1 MTAQPP
7 VTALSRAIADPT
19 PVDGLAARSP
29 MAGLDRR
36 SLGFVDVLAQS
47 VGAVAPSAAAATCP
61 VLVAARAGSGTLLAF
76 LLAGVLMAL
85 VAYAVNQFTRRMA
98 ATGSLY
104 TFAAR
109 GLGVRAGFATSAA
122 MIVGYGFVAMFALLG
137 AAYYGLTLLAHA
149 VPGVTGSRGLVLLL
163 LAGFGAVCLLV
174 LWRGIRLS
182 TRVTLVIELLS
193 IVGILVLIVVLF
205 VRVPGSSFA
214 AVALPRSVGIPELA
228 AGTTVAVTAFV
239 GFESAATLGVESR
252 RPFATIPRT
261 IRWTVIAA
269 GLLYLLSA
277 YTQLAGF
284 EALGGDLVASDSPVN
299 DLAARAGVEWIG
311 LLLDAALACSFLAC
325 ALASTT
331 ALARVLF
338 SLGRE
343 GIAPRA
349 LGRTHRRFRTPHVA
363 LAVGVAV
370 EVAVPAVLV
379 LAGMGAWQAMGVVVV
394 CAAAGYMTAYAL
406 VCVATPFFLRR
417 IGELTVGPA
426 VAAAVAAAGL
436 VAALALDLWL
446 EVTGDRALAVLLLA
460 GVAAVAFAL
469 WAVCRR
475 RRPDALR
482 RIGLYDEP
490 TMGDVLG
497 GAP

>member
-1 MTAQPP
+1 MTALNR
-7 VTALSRAIADPT
+7 TALSRAIADPR
-19 PVDGLAARSP
+19 PVDGLPSRSP

-36 SLGFVDVLAQS
+36 SVGFVDVLAQS

-61 VLVAARAGSGTLLAF
+61 ALVAARAGSATLVAF

-109 GLGVRAGFATSAA
+109 GLGVPAGFATSAA
-122 MIVGYGFVAMFALLG
+122 MLLGYGFVAMFALLG
-137 AAYYGLTLLAHA
+137 AAYYTLMLLGRTELRIA
-149 VPGVTGSRGLVLLL
+149 GSGPLVFVLLL
-163 LAGFGAVCLLV
+163 VFGSVCLLV

-182 TRVTLVIELLS
+182 ARVTLVIELLS
-193 IVGILVLIVVLF
+193 IAAILVLIGVLLAT
-205 VRVPGSSFA
+205 VPPASFA
-214 AVALPRSVGIPELA
+214 AVAVPRGVSGTQLA
-228 AGTTVAVTAFV
+228 AGTTVAITAYV
-239 GFESAATLGVESR
+239 GFESAATLGVEAR
-252 RPFATIPRT
+252 RPFATVPRT

-269 GLLYLLSA
+269 GGLYLLSA

-284 EALGGDLVASDSPVN
+284 DAFGGDLANSSSPVN
-299 DLAARAGVEWIG
+299 DLATRAGVAWIG
-311 LLLDAALACSFLAC
+311 LLLDAALACSFVAC

-349 LGRTHRRFRTPHVA
+349 FGRTHRRFRTPHIA
-363 LAVGVAV
+363 LAWGVAA
-370 EVAVPAVLV
+370 EVVVPATLV
-379 LAGMGAWQAMGVVVV
+379 LCGLDTWQAMGIIVV

-417 IGELTVGPA
+417 IGEFTRAPA
-426 VAAAVAAAGL
+426 IAAAVAATGL
-436 VAALALDLWL
+436 AAALGVDLWL
-446 EVTGDRALAVLLLA
+446 EASGPRSLAVLILA
-460 GVAAVAFAL
+460 AAVVVAVAAYL
-469 WAVCRR
+469 VCRR
-475 RRPDALR
+475 RRPHALS

-490 TMGDVLG
+490 TPEDVLG

>member
-1 MTAQPP
+1 M
-7 VTALSRAIADPT
+7 TALSRAIADPR
-19 PVDGLAARSP
+19 PVDGLPARSP

-61 VLVAARAGSGTLLAF
+61 VLVAARAGSGTLTAF
-76 LLAGVLMAL
+76 LLAAVLMAL

-109 GLGVRAGFATSAA
+109 GLGVRAGFATGAA
-122 MIVGYGFVAMFALLG
+122 MLVGYGFVAMFALLG
-137 AAYYGLTLLAHA
+137 AAYYSLMLLAHA
-149 VPGVTGSRGLVLLL
+149 SPGVSGSRPLVLVLLV
-163 LAGFGAVCLLV
+163 AFGALCLLV

-182 TRVTLVIELLS
+182 TRVTLVIELLA
-193 IVGILVLIVVLF
+193 IAGILVLIAVLL
-205 VRVPGSSFA
+205 VRVPGSSFWSV
-214 AVALPRSVGIPELA
+214 AVPHDVGLPQLA

-269 GLLYLLSA
+269 GVLYLLSA

-284 EALGGDLVASDSPVN
+284 DAFGGELAASDSPVN
-299 DLAARAGVEWIG
+299 DLAGRAGVEWIG

-331 ALARVLF
+331 AFARVLF

-343 GIAPRA
+343 GIAPAA

-363 LAVGVAV
+363 LTVGLAL

-379 LAGMGAWQAMGVVVV
+379 LAGLGAWEAMGVVVV

-417 IGELTVGPA
+417 IGELTVAPA
-426 VAAAVAAAGL
+426 VAAGIAALGL
-436 VAALALDLWL
+436 VAALGTDLWL
-446 EVTGDRALAVLLLA
+446 EVTGTRPLAVLLLA
-460 GVAAVAFAL
+460 AVAALAL
-469 WAVCRR
+469 ALYAVCRR
-475 RRPDALR
+475 RRREALG

-490 TMGDVLG
+490 TTGDVLG
-497 GAP
+497 GSA

>member
-7 VTALSRAIADPT
+7 VTALSRAIADPR

-61 VLVAARAGSGTLLAF
+61 VLVAARAGSGTLVAF
-76 LLAGVLMAL
+76 LLAAVLMAL
-85 VAYAVNQFTRRMA
+85 VASAVNQFTRRMA

-109 GLGVRAGFATSAA
+109 GLGERAGFATSAA

-137 AAYYGLTLLAHA
+137 AAYYSLTLASHA
-149 VPGVTGSRGLVLLL
+149 LPGAAGSRGLVLLL
-163 LAGFGAVCLLV
+163 LAGFGALCLLV

-182 TRVTLVIELLS
+182 TRVTLVVELLA
-193 IVGILVLIVVLF
+193 IAGILVLIVVLL
-205 VRVPGSSFA
+205 VRVPGGSFWS
-214 AVALPRSVGIPELA
+214 VALPRDVGIPQLA

-239 GFESAATLGVESR
+239 GFESAATLGAESR

-269 GLLYLLSA
+269 GVLYLLSA

-284 EALGGDLVASDSPVN
+284 DAFGGDLAASASPVN
-299 DLAARAGVEWIG
+299 DLAARAGVEWMG

-363 LAVGVAV
+363 LGVGIAV
-370 EVAVPAVLV
+370 EVGVPAVLV
-379 LAGMGAWQAMGVVVV
+379 AAGMGAWPAMGVVVV

-417 IGELTVGPA
+417 IGELTAGPA
-426 VAAAVAAAGL
+426 IAAGVAAAGL
-436 VAALALDLWL
+436 AATLGLDLWL
-446 EVTGDRALAVLLLA
+446 EISGTRALAVLLLA
-460 GVAAVAFAL
+460 GVAVLTAGLYLLV
-469 WAVCRR
+469 RR
-475 RRPDALR
+475 RRPEALR

-490 TMGDVLG
+490 TTGDVLG

>member
-7 VTALSRAIADPT
+7 VTALSRAIADPR
-19 PVDGLAARSP
+19 PVDGLSARSP

-61 VLVAARAGSGTLLAF
+61 VLVAARAGSGTLVAF
-76 LLAGVLMAL
+76 LLAAVLMTL
-85 VAYAVNQFTRRMA
+85 VASAVNQFARRMA

-109 GLGVRAGFATSAA
+109 GLGERAGFATSAA

-137 AAYYGLTLLAHA
+137 AAYYSLTLAAHV
-149 VPGVTGSRGLVLLL
+149 VPGAAGSRGLVLLL
-163 LAGFGAVCLLV
+163 LAGFGALCLLI

-182 TRVTLVIELLS
+182 TRVTLVVELLA
-193 IVGILVLIVVLF
+193 IAGILLLIAVLL
-205 VRVPGSSFA
+205 VRVPAGSFWN
-214 AVALPRSVGIPELA
+214 VALPTDVGIPQLA

-239 GFESAATLGVESR
+239 GFESAATLGAESR

-269 GLLYLLSA
+269 GVLYLLSA

-284 EALGGDLVASDSPVN
+284 DAFGGDLAASASPVN

-343 GIAPRA
+343 GIAPRR
-349 LGRTHRRFRTPHVA
+349 LGRTHPRFRTPHVA
-363 LAVGVAV
+363 LGVGIAV

-379 LAGMGAWQAMGVVVV
+379 AAGMGAWPAMGVVVV

-417 IGELTVGPA
+417 IGELTAGPA
-426 VAAAVAAAGL
+426 IASGVAAVGLAATLG
-436 VAALALDLWL
+436 LDLWL
-446 EVTGDRALAVLLLA
+446 EVSGTRALAVLLLA
-460 GVAAVAFAL
+460 GVAATTVGL
-469 WAVCRR
+469 YLLVRR
-475 RRPDALR
+475 RRPGALR

-490 TMGDVLG
+490 TTGDVLG

>member
-1 MTAQPP
+1 MTAQPH
-7 VTALSRAIADPT
+7 VTALSRAIADPK
-19 PVDGLAARSP
+19 PVDGLPARSP

-61 VLVAARAGSGTLLAF
+61 VLVAARAGSGTLAAF
-76 LLAGVLMAL
+76 LLAAVLMTL
-85 VAYAVNQFTRRMA
+85 VASAVNQFTRRMA

-122 MIVGYGFVAMFALLG
+122 MMVGYGFVAMFALLG
-137 AAYYGLTLLAHA
+137 AAHYSLTLLAHA
-149 VPGVTGSRGLVLLL
+149 APGMTESRPLVLALL
-163 LAGFGAVCLLV
+163 VASGAVCLV
-174 LWRGIRLS
+174 ILWRGIRLS

-193 IVGILVLIVVLF
+193 IVGILVLIAVLL
-205 VRVPGSSFA
+205 VRVPGSLSWS
-214 AVALPRSVGIPELA
+214 VALPGNIGLPELA

-269 GLLYLLSA
+269 GVLYVLSA
-277 YTQLAGF
+277 YTQLAGYDAF
-284 EALGGDLVASDSPVN
+284 GGDLADAENPVN

-331 ALARVLF
+331 ALARVVF

-349 LGRTHRRFRTPHVA
+349 FGRTHPRHRTPHVA
-363 LAVGVAV
+363 LAVGIAV
-370 EVAVPAVLV
+370 EVAVPVALV
-379 LAGMGAWQAMGVVVV
+379 AAGMSAWDAMGVIVV
-394 CAAAGYMTAYAL
+394 CAAAGYMTAYTL

-417 IGELTVGPA
+417 IGELTAWPA
-426 VAAAVAAAGL
+426 VAAAVAVLGL
-436 VAALALDLWL
+436 VAALGLDLWL
-446 EVTGDRALAVLLLA
+446 EVSGTRTLAVVLLA
-460 GVAAVAFAL
+460 VMALIASAFY
-469 WAVCRR
+469 VFCRR
-475 RRPDALR
+475 RRPEALG

-490 TMGDVLG
+490 TTGDVLG
-497 GAP
+497 GSP

>member
-19 PVDGLAARSP
+19 PVDGLPARSP

-36 SLGFVDVLAQS
+36 SLSFVDVLAQS

-61 VLVAARAGSGTLLAF
+61 VLVAARVGSGTLLAF

-137 AAYYGLTLLAHA
+137 AAYYGQTLLAHVMPA
-149 VPGVTGSRGLVLLL
+149 VAGSRAVVLAL
-163 LAGFGAVCLLV
+163 LAGFGALCLLV

-193 IVGILVLIVVLF
+193 IAGILVLIVVLL
-205 VRVPGSSFA
+205 VRVPAPSFWD
-214 AVALPRSVGIPELA
+214 VALPRGVGIPQLA

-269 GLLYLLSA
+269 GVLYLLSA

-284 EALGGDLVASDSPVN
+284 DALGGDLARSDSPVN

-311 LLLDAALACSFLAC
+311 LLLDAALASSFLAC

-349 LGRTHRRFRTPHVA
+349 LGRTHPRFRTPYVA
-363 LAVGVAV
+363 LAVGVAA
-370 EVAVPAVLV
+370 EVALPAALV
-379 LAGMGAWQAMGVVVV
+379 SAGMGAWQAMGVIVV

-406 VCVATPFFLRR
+406 VCIAAPFFLRR
-417 IGELTVGPA
+417 IGELTIGPA
-426 VAAAVAAAGL
+426 VAAAIAAAGL
-436 VAALALDLWL
+436 LTALGLDLWL
-446 EVTGDRALAVLLLA
+446 EGSGDRAVAVLLLA
-460 GVAAVAFAL
+460 VVAATAWLL
-469 WAVCRR
+469 WGVCRR
-475 RRPDALR
+475 HRPEALR

-490 TMGDVLG
+490 TTGDVLG

>member
-7 VTALSRAIADPT
+7 VTALSRAIADPR
-19 PVDGLAARSP
+19 PVDGLAVRSP
-29 MAGLDRR
+29 MSGLDRR

-76 LLAGVLMAL
+76 LLAAVLMAL
-85 VAYAVNQFTRRMA
+85 VAHAVNQFTRRMA

-109 GLGVRAGFATSAA
+109 GLGVRTGFATSVA

-137 AAYYGLTLLAHA
+137 AAYYTLTLLSHTS
-149 VPGVTGSRGLVLLL
+149 PGLAGSRGLVLLL
-163 LAGFGAVCLLV
+163 LVAFGGLCLLV

-193 IVGILVLIVVLF
+193 IAAILVLIAVLL
-205 VRVPGSSFA
+205 VRVPGTSFWS
-214 AVALPRSVGIPELA
+214 VALPRDVGLPQLA

-239 GFESAATLGVESR
+239 GFESAATLGAESR

-269 GLLYLLSA
+269 GVLYLLSA

-284 EALGGDLVASDSPVN
+284 DALGGELASSASPVN

-311 LLLDAALACSFLAC
+311 LLLDGALACSFLAC

-349 LGRTHRRFRTPHVA
+349 LGRTHRRFRTPHIA
-363 LAVGVAV
+363 LAVGLGA

-379 LAGMGAWQAMGVVVV
+379 AGGMGAWQAMGVIVV

-406 VCVATPFFLRR
+406 VCVAAPFFLRR
-417 IGELTVGPA
+417 IGELTAGPA
-426 VAAAVAAAGL
+426 VTAGIAAAGL
-436 VAALALDLWL
+436 IGALGLDLGL
-446 EVTGDRALAVLLLA
+446 EAAGPRALAVVLLA
-460 GVAAVAFAL
+460 VVAVIAVALFL
-469 WAVCRR
+469 VCRR
-475 RRPDALR
+475 RRAEALS

-490 TMGDVLG
+490 TTGDVLG